1 MEAKDMDTLK
11 WEKVTE
17 VQGRLEAELL
27 ESFLEANG
35 IDVELFQESV
45 GHSAYP
51 VMVDGLGRV
60 QVFVP
65 KDKIQE
71 ARELIKEFNEGSNRE
86 GTMPERDTVILISN
100 YGLGKGPQELQ
111 LTLMAKYLDLLAQQ
125 TELPAAIC
133 FYTEGVRLVVE
144 GSPVI
149 ESLKALEERGV
160 RLIIC
165 STCLNYFGLEDKLR
179 IGIIGGMGDIIE
191 AQWKARKVITI

>member
-1 MEAKDMDTLK
+1 MDTLK
-11 WEKVTE
+11 WERITE

-27 ESFLEANG
+27 ESFLEAHG

-65 KDKIQE
+65 KEKIQE
-71 ARELIKEFNEGSNRE
+71 ARELLKEYNEGANQE
-86 GTMPERDTVILISN
+86 ELTPARDTIILISN
-100 YGLGKGPQELQ
+100 NGLGKGPDELQ
-111 LTLMAKYLDLLAQQ
+111 LTLVGKYLDLLAQQ
-125 TELPAAIC
+125 IELPAAIC

-149 ESLKALEERGV
+149 ESLRALEEKGV

-165 STCLNYFGLEDKLR
+165 STCLNYYGLLDKVK
-179 IGIIGGMGDIIE
+179 IGIIGGMGDILE
-191 AQWKARKVITI
+191 AQWKAGKVIAL